1 MIHQFKSLFF
11 NLPLDEKANVIT
23 HGFGLVL
30 AILAAPWLLWSEWQP
45 IHLLGLSVFVFGMVF
60 MFTSS
65 TCYHLAN
72 KEVRKNKWRLIDHL
86 SIFILIG
93 STYTPF
99 ILYYYNTQS
108 GMRFL
113 LLHWVIIVFGI
124 VFKLIFK
131 TRFEIVSLTLYLVL
145 GWMVLFIY
153 RDITLNMSDTVNFW
167 LIAGGISYTIGVY
180 FYIKTHLAWHHAI
193 WHIFVIFGCAAHY
206 IALYLS

>member
-1 MIHQFKSLFF
+1 MVAHIRSLYV
-11 NLPLDEKANVIT
+11 NLSLDEKANVMT
-23 HGFGLVL
+23 HAIGLIL
-30 AILAAPWLLWSEWQP
+30 AILAAPWLLMSEWQP
-45 IHLLGLSVFVFGMVF
+45 ILILGLAIFVFGMIF

-72 KEVRKNKWRLIDHL
+72 KDVRKNRWRLVDHL

-99 ILYYYNTQS
+99 ILYYFNTHS

-113 LLHWVIIVFGI
+113 WLHWIIIVFGI
-124 VFKLIFK
+124 IFKLVFK
-131 TRFEIVSLTLYLVL
+131 TRFEIVSLALYLIL

-153 RDITLNMSDTVNFW
+153 KDITLNMTDTVKFW

-206 IALYLS
+206 TALYLS